1 MTAHS
6 SPHDAMFPGR
16 RHRLGDLL
24 EVDLMAVLIDV
35 AEEPYRP
42 FVIIARVPG
51 ADDVAGLDGCLF
63 RAAAFVFLDPGRPRL
78 PEVRGLQIAGI
89 ALI

>member
-51 ADDVAGLDGCLF
+51 ADDVAGLDGSLF
-63 RAAAFVFLDPGRPRL
+63 RAAVFLDPGRPRL

>member
-1 MTAHS
+1 MNPCSQVGAT
-6 SPHDAMFPGR
+6 G
-16 RHRLGDLL
+16 LGISLKSTSWPY
-24 EVDLMAVLIDV
+24 
-35 AEEPYRP
+35 PYRP
-42 FVIIARVPG
+42 FVIVARVPG